1 MLQVSIFNITQKYLE
16 IITSICTMGVL
27 TCIAHLL
34 SFSESMNNLN
44 DKIQFT
50 ADGLSEIQSELAE
63 LKGAKL
69 TAAIDRVAR
78 ARDFGDLSENA
89 EYHAAKE
96 ELAFIEGR
104 IEELEDIVNRAQVVN
119 GKQQSDAVN
128 IGCKVTVA
136 VDGKSNTYEI
146 VGEWEADPLK
156 KKISHTSPLGQALV
170 GKKKGERVE
179 FEAPAGKVVYHIKKI
194 H

>member
-1 MLQVSIFNITQKYLE
+1 MDTQ
-16 IITSICTMGVL
+16 
-27 TCIAHLL
+27 
-34 SFSESMNNLN
+34 N

-50 ADGLSEIQSELAE
+50 AAGLSEIQAE
-63 LKGAKL
+63 VDDLKNNKL
-69 TAAIDRVAR
+69 QKAIERVAR

-96 ELAFIEGR
+96 ELSFIEGR
-104 IEELEDIVNRAQVVN
+104 IEELETIINKAFVAKEEKSN
-119 GKQQSDAVN
+119 GAVA
-128 IGCKVTVA
+128 IGCKVTVEVGGA
-136 VDGKSNTYEI
+136 DHTYEI

-170 GKKKGERVE
+170 GKKKGESVE
-179 FEAPAGKVVYHIKKI
+179 FEAPAGKVIYKIKKI

>member
-1 MLQVSIFNITQKYLE
+1 
-16 IITSICTMGVL
+16 
-27 TCIAHLL
+27 
-34 SFSESMNNLN
+34 MNAIN

-50 ADGLSEIQSELAE
+50 SDGLSEIKSELAE
-63 LKGAKL
+63 LQGAKL
-69 TAAIDRVAR
+69 TAAIERVAR

-104 IEELEDIVNRAQVVN
+104 IEELEGIILRATVVDTKSKN
-119 GKQQSDAVN
+119 GSID
-128 IGCKVTVA
+128 IGCKVTLA
-136 VDGKSNTYEI
+136 VGGKDHTYEI

-170 GKKKGERVE
+170 GKKKGEKVE
-179 FEAPAGKVVYHIKKI
+179 FEAPAGKVIYQIKKI